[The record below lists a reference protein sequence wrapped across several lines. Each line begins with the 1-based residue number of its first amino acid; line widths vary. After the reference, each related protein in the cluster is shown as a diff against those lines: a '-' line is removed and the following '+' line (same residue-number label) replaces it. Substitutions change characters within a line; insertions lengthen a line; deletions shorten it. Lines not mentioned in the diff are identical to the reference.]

1 MYSSSL
7 SAVQVWDSR
16 RLLVVM
22 TDVLHRT
29 VLSVPRAQAKAIFR
43 EIEKG
48 GVAALVRLQLE
59 DNTELLVQLSLDAS
73 EFVGTLRFSV
83 FKQGLDAMLHTIAA
97 RLASKSEDLNLFT
110 DESSGQRLFLLP
122 GVVQDEGQ
130 THVLVMAMSD
140 NPQKAALTICLQY
153 LDPAQFE

>member
-1 MYSSSL
+1 MYSTSL

-29 VLSVPRAQAKAIFR
+29 VLSVPRAQAKVIFR
-43 EIEKG
+43 DIEKG
-48 GVAALVRLQLE
+48 GVVPLLRLQLE
-59 DNTELLVQLSLDAS
+59 DNTELLVQLSLDVS

-83 FKQGLDAMLHTIAA
+83 FKQCLDAMLHTIAA
-97 RLASKSEDLNLFT
+97 RLASKSDELNLFT

-122 GVVQDEGQ
+122 GVVQEQGRSQ
-130 THVLVMAMSD
+130 VLVMGMSH
-140 NPQKAALTICLQY
+140 NSREASLTICLQY
-153 LDPAQFE
+153 LDPVQFE